1 MYEPKSW
8 IKFTLLKM
16 SWKYQPIADDQNK
29 FSSKQSNTSAS
40 LKLIIYMG
48 LFNLKFWY
56 SSWIIKIKHNPIV
69 FE

>member
-16 SWKYQPIADDQNK
+16 SWKYQSIANDQNK

-40 LKLIIYMG
+40 LKLTIYMG

-56 SSWIIKIKHNPIV
+56 LKNYYKFVEHQ
-69 FE
+69 